1 VYTIDKNLPRWPMFV
16 ECVPSSGNASCVSRA
31 SRQNKM
37 TIDIPRTPSAWGFL
51 DRVCTTESGRVERV
65 RHASKF
71 EQLVFRFTSS
81 RLVDHNVTKYDLILI
96 SYLVSCADILQKETE
111 MTDRMSPWRD

>member
-51 DRVCTTESGRVERV
+51 GRVGTIESGRVGGSPREQV
-65 RHASKF
+65 RRSFHFSKTITRRDARACTNMN
-71 EQLVFRFTSS
+71 LVF
-81 RLVDHNVTKYDLILI
+81 
-96 SYLVSCADILQKETE
+96 
-111 MTDRMSPWRD
+111 